1 MKNFEQI
8 KNTGTACSRL
18 YADPI
23 LIHNCKVQ
31 LSNAELL
38 VKKLSKAFSLA
49 GNEVRFQILYLIHNE
64 GRLCVCDLSDI
75 LEMKIPAV
83 SQHLRKLKDGGILS
97 TEREGQIIYYF
108 LNKNYRD
115 FFYPGFLTILKKEE
129 EKLLPKQT

>member
-1 MKNFEQI
+1 MKNIKQI
-8 KNTGTACSRL
+8 KNSGTSCSRL

-31 LSNAELL
+31 LSSAEFL
-38 VKKLSKAFSLA
+38 VKKLSNAFSLA
-49 GNEVRFQILYLIHNE
+49 GNEVRFKILYLIHNE

-97 TEREGQIIYYF
+97 NEREGQIIYYF

-115 FFYPGFLTILKKEE
+115 FFYPGFLTLLKKEMGE
-129 EKLLPKQT
+129 